1 MSDPRNPYPILG
13 QWPAQTVPVL
23 LVPKPATILADCPQ
37 CGAPTG
43 APCVLP
49 SGRPANIPHGQRSN
63 LDPRDATIAALRAE
77 VEGLRAAL
85 ECAYAL
91 ITGELGSQWADYHA
105 KDFEIISAAL
115 KEPK

>member
-1 MSDPRNPYPILG
+1 MSDPRNPYSILG

-49 SGRPANIPHGQRSN
+49 SGRPANIPHSQRSS
-63 LDPRDATIAALRAE
+63 LEPCDATIAALRAE
-77 VEGLRAAL
+77 VEMWR
-85 ECAYAL
+85 
-91 ITGELGSQWADYHA
+91 ELVRRHDMWRTLSGDTDHYERSRLG
-105 KDFEIISAAL
+105 KDTIAAL